1 MVEQLLTILIGIL
14 GGVGVGLQT
23 PIANAIARRTGSAM
37 SSLVV
42 HMSGLVFSVILLLFY
57 RDTTKF
63 KDLGTVPWWMFA
75 VGIFGVILY
84 LTIAHTI
91 PRIGVTTALTLIIVG
106 QLTTGIIIDHFGLLE
121 VATRSIDLTRLLGAG
136 LLLAGAYLI
145 AR

>member
-1 MVEQLLTILIGIL
+1 MLEQLITIVIGII

-42 HMSGLVFSVILLLFY
+42 HVSGLAFTVILLLFS
-57 RDTTKF
+57 RDVKF

-75 VGIFGVILY
+75 VGLPGVILY

-106 QLTTGIIIDHFGLLE
+106 QLTTGILIDHFGLLE
-121 VATRSIDLTRLLGAG
+121 VATRSIDLTRLLGAA